1 MGNGNCERIS
11 LHFQVIIEYNF
22 HLAGYLLSLHTLI
35 KQTAMLEKAT
45 WQGIEGGLWPTVLEE
60 VNP

>member
-35 KQTAMLEKAT
+35 KQAAMLEMIAS
-45 WQGIEGGLWPTVLEE
+45 QGAKGVLRRS
-60 VNP
+60 